1 MVGKG
6 LSGNGDKQGNELS
19 GYITH
24 TIVLLF
30 FADVVQRVGPS
41 HFLQGYLLI
50 AAEGRG
56 GGRVECYL
64 RKVGLYYRYLHS
76 PHQRM
81 SLDTIIVFLWQR

>member
-1 MVGKG
+1 METEI
-6 LSGNGDKQGNELS
+6 SRGNELS

-30 FADVVQRVGPS
+30 FFADVVQRVRGIS
-41 HFLQGYLLI
+41 SSLR
-50 AAEGRG
+50 GRE

-64 RKVGLYYRYLHS
+64 RKYSVYRYLHS

-81 SLDTIIVFLWQR
+81 SLDAIIVFPWQR